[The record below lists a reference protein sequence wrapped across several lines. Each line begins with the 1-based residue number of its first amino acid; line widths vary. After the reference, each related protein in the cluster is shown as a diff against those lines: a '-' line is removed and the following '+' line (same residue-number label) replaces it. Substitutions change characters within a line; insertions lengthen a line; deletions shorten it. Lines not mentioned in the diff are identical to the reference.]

1 MGFPTT
7 PLLPTEASPLAPKP
21 PDDAAARDRRRT
33 DQRLDAV
40 GLVAFFVLAYS
51 ISWAWELPL
60 VAGGQTVYQ
69 GVGWPTHMPALLAPM
84 VAAFIVT
91 AWRLGRVG
99 VRDLVART
107 FRWDVGWRWWAAAL
121 SPLLFLA
128 LAMGVVAATGNSV
141 PSTSDFAEFS
151 GISSVLTVVGVLAF
165 IVVVNGF
172 GEEVGWRGFAL
183 PNLQRRF
190 SPLTAALIVA
200 GLWAAWH
207 LPMFFLV
214 DNFKGFSIG
223 TTIGFVIGL
232 TCGSVVATW
241 LYNRSGASILM
252 VVIWHSVYNLASG
265 TAAASAAGG
274 TIAAVVSTL
283 IMVQAGVLIA
293 VEVVVSRRGRASILG
308 PPPEPA
314 AIR

>member
-1 MGFPTT
+1 MGIPTT
-7 PLLPTEASPLAPKP
+7 PTMRFGPPARVPQPPEQAAPGLGS
-21 PDDAAARDRRRT
+21 DGDRRP
-33 DQRLDAV
+33 DVV

-60 VAGGQTVYQ
+60 VAGRQTVYQ
-69 GVGWPTHMPALLAPM
+69 GVGWPTHMPSLLAPM

-99 VRDLVART
+99 VRDLVARM

-128 LAMGVVAATGNSV
+128 LAVALMAVRGTGV
-141 PSTSDFAEFS
+141 PSASDFAEFS
-151 GISSVLTVVGVLAF
+151 GIPSVLTLVGVLVF
-165 IVVVNGF
+165 IVVLNGF

-190 SPLTAALIVA
+190 SPLAAAMIVA

-214 DNFKGFSIG
+214 DNYKGVSIG
-223 TTIGFVIGL
+223 TAIGFVMGL
-232 TCGSVVATW
+232 TCGSVVAAW
-241 LYNRSGASILM
+241 LYNRSGASILL
-252 VVIWHSVYNLASG
+252 VVIWHSVYNFASG
-265 TAAASAAGG
+265 TAAASATGG

-283 IMVQAGVLIA
+283 IMLQAGGL
-293 VEVVVSRRGRASILG
+293 VVGELLASRSERASILG
-308 PPPEPA
+308 PRPQPVP
-314 AIR
+314 IR